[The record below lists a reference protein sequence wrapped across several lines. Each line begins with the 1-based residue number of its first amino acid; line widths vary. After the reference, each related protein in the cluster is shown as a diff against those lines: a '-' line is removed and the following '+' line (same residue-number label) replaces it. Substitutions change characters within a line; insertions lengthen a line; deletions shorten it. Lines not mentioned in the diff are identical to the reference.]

1 MMQVRDLTKKRSRFI
16 EILLHALLILTVY
29 VFQSMIF
36 PYLRLGGFVPLL
48 LPIVC
53 TGTAVY
59 HGSIAGGVSGLFAGI
74 FCDISFNEPT
84 VLFTVIL
91 TFSGLI
97 IGTLADTV
105 LTRSFP
111 VYVLSCAAVLIFSAF
126 AQMFPLMF
134 LVEVP
139 TRPLFTTA
147 LWQTLYS
154 LIFVLPI
161 WFFVRQSQRELPGT

>member
-1 MMQVRDLTKKRSRFI
+1 MQTRDFTKKRSRFI
-16 EILLHALLILTVY
+16 EIVLHALLLMTVY

-36 PYLRLGGFVPLL
+36 PYFRLGGLVPLL

-59 HGSIAGGVSGLFAGI
+59 KGRVAGGISGLFAGI

-84 VLFTVIL
+84 GLFTVIL
-91 TFSGLI
+91 TFTGLI
-97 IGTLADTV
+97 IGALSDTV

-111 VYVLSCAAVLIFSAF
+111 IYILSCAAVLIFSAF

-139 TRPLFTTA
+139 TRPLIITA
-147 LWQTLYS
+147 LWQTIYS
-154 LIFVLPI
+154 LVFVFPI
-161 WFFVRQSQRELPGT
+161 WFFIRHSRMTTPDA

>member
-1 MMQVRDLTKKRSRFI
+1 MQERDQTKKRSRFT
-16 EILLHALLILTVY
+16 EIVLHALLILTVY

-36 PYLRLGGFVPLL
+36 PYMRLNGLVPLL

-59 HGSIAGGVSGLFAGI
+59 HGRVAGGVSGLFAGI

-84 VLFTVIL
+84 VLFTVTL
-91 TFSGLI
+91 TFAGLI
-97 IGTLADTV
+97 IGTLTDTV

-111 VYVLSCAAVLIFSAF
+111 VYILSCAAVLIFSAF

-139 TRPLFTTA
+139 TQPLFITA

-154 LIFVLPI
+154 LIFIIPI
-161 WFFVRQSQRELPGT
+161 WFFVRRPRTVMTAA